1 MQKKIVK
8 REFIFFFLERGIKT
22 PDGTSGGQVL
32 VVAAKMHADA
42 KLLRLCLVVK
52 QSEEESWSLATWKY
66 FQGEEYQ
73 SGNLGE
79 WGKNKQTDRQMQKLI
94 VREGSFSLLDTRP
107 LTIHTRG
114 LDSCFCLEVANNQG
128 RTLFPDLLEFC
139 KQN

>member
-8 REFIFFFLERGIKT
+8 REFISFFLERGIKT

-32 VVAAKMHADA
+32 VAAEMHADA

-79 WGKNKQTDRQMQKLI
+79 WGKNKQTDKQTDAEVNCPRRFIFSSGHQTPDNSYPRARQ
-94 VREGSFSLLDTRP
+94 LL
-107 LTIHTRG
+107 L
-114 LDSCFCLEVANNQG
+114 S
-128 RTLFPDLLEFC
+128 
-139 KQN
+139 